1 MKEILIVRFSSLG
14 DIVLLTGV
22 LKYVKENIAE
32 DIAIDLLTYFHFAGV
47 LQDYPYIRNI
57 YTIKKGASLI
67 DLNETV
73 STMPNY
79 DAVFDLHNNIRSA
92 FVRFI
97 SSCKSYVY
105 DKNSLG
111 RRL

>member
-57 YTIKKGASLI
+57 YTWEELKGEKRRGKTDIIIISKNLL
-67 DLNETV
+67 LN
-73 STMPNY
+73 PKC
-79 DAVFDLHNNIRSA
+79 L
-92 FVRFI
+92 
-97 SSCKSYVY
+97 
-105 DKNSLG
+105 
-111 RRL
+111 

>member
-57 YTIKKGASLI
+57 
-67 DLNETV
+67 
-73 STMPNY
+73 
-79 DAVFDLHNNIRSA
+79 
-92 FVRFI
+92 
-97 SSCKSYVY
+97 
-105 DKNSLG
+105 
-111 RRL
+111 

>member
-57 YTIKKGASLI
+57 YTSVANLMIPGPKKTLPQLLSSLKCASYLTLRKG
-67 DLNETV
+67 LN
-73 STMPNY
+73 
-79 DAVFDLHNNIRSA
+79 
-92 FVRFI
+92 
-97 SSCKSYVY
+97 
-105 DKNSLG
+105 
-111 RRL
+111 